1 MILGDESDDRAPTSS
16 SATGCTFNSTP
27 YRYDLSGHN
36 FVLWDTA
43 GLNEGDQGTVTL
55 TNALK
60 SLYALLKSL
69 EGGVSLLVFCMR
81 GPRINDTAQKN
92 WQLFHEIICQKEV
105 PIAMAVTY
113 LENEEPMDA
122 WWPENENRFRGY
134 GMNPCGEHGSGVACI
149 TASKGKLRRG
159 RYHLQDEYDES
170 QEKIRRL
177 IIANSLETPW
187 RVHPLQWFR
196 TVVSTAVKTDCW
208 GNVVEEIRNEEQV
221 EVPVA
226 DELVSRWGISPEMA
240 RAFEGH

>member
-1 MILGDESDDRAPTSS
+1 MARRTTDMATRNIIFFGESGHGKSSVINMILGDDRAPMSS

-27 YRYDLSGHN
+27 YPYDLSGHN

-43 GLNEGDQGTVTL
+43 GLNKDDQGPVTL
-55 TNALK
+55 TKALS

-81 GPRINDTAQKN
+81 APRITDTAHKN

-105 PIAMAVTY
+105 PIAMAVTH

-149 TASKGKLRRG
+149 TASKGKLRTGG
-159 RYHLQDEYDES
+159 RHDLQDEYDES

-187 RVHPLQWFR
+187 KVEPVQW
-196 TVVSTAVKTDCW
+196 C
-208 GNVVEEIRNEEQV
+208 
-221 EVPVA
+221 
-226 DELVSRWGISPEMA
+226 
-240 RAFEGH
+240 